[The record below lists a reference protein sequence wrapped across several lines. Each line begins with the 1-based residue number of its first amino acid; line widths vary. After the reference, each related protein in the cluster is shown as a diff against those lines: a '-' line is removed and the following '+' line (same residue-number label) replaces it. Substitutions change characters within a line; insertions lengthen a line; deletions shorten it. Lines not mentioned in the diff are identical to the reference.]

1 MNQKRRGCAAQG
13 AQGWTARKTR
23 LRRDATR
30 EGHMMQGHIW
40 MSYSIMYSNMYSST
54 MQCDGLLM
62 LFIYWCIS
70 GCYIHITSELVQ
82 TPNRM
87 TLSCQR
93 GPTHGSSRHKFSQ
106 ARQNF
111 ALHLSQNVDALPRVS
126 NAAAT
131 PPKLRSLNG
140 RVHELDSRNLG
151 SPLANSRN
159 LGSPLANLVPGILR
173 VVGADGIHERTGVKA
188 TSRMPVMM

>member
-1 MNQKRRGCAAQG
+1 MPAGRAQDRWHDIVMPAGSHPWEQQTHIFKGATEFRASSQSEWRRA
-13 AQGWTARKTR
+13 W
-23 LRRDATR
+23 
-30 EGHMMQGHIW
+30 
-40 MSYSIMYSNMYSST
+40 
-54 MQCDGLLM
+54 
-62 LFIYWCIS
+62 
-70 GCYIHITSELVQ
+70 
-82 TPNRM
+82 
-87 TLSCQR
+87 
-93 GPTHGSSRHKFSQ
+93 
-106 ARQNF
+106 
-111 ALHLSQNVDALPRVS
+111 LPRVS

-151 SPLANSRN
+151 SQLANSRN

>member
-1 MNQKRRGCAAQG
+1 
-13 AQGWTARKTR
+13 
-23 LRRDATR
+23 
-30 EGHMMQGHIW
+30 
-40 MSYSIMYSNMYSST
+40 

-82 TPNRM
+82 APNRVTLSCQRVGPRTGGM

-93 GPTHGSSRHKFSQ
+93 GPTHGSSRHKFSK

-111 ALHLSQNVDALPRVS
+111 ALHLSQNGDALPRVS

-131 PPKLRSLNG
+131 PPKKRSLNG

-173 VVGADGIHERTGVKA
+173 VVGADGIHERTGRPFRGMRHRGRVG
-188 TSRMPVMM
+188 V